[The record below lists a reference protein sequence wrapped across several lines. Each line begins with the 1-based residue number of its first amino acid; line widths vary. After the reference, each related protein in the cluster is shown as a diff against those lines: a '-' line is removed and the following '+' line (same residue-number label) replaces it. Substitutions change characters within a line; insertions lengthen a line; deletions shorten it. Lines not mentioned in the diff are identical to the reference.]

1 MFVNILNISKK
12 INFTEN
18 KKKICKKNTIR
29 MSIEIETFI
38 NHISGEW
45 SNKKQSQDFP
55 ALWAH
60 IHVCYRPLPFDML
73 GMYSF
78 YIESAFDYMID
89 KPYKTAVMGLIKNEN
104 FIEAK
109 NFRVIKPEEYWFG
122 SHDDRLLK
130 TLNKNRLIET
140 PSICSTMFEYKK
152 DEDLFIG
159 ITKPG
164 KKCIINV
171 DNKKT
176 YLDSRITLSKNKYT
190 SWDIGRNVENDSQI
204 WGATSGPFCFS
215 KIRSF

>member
-1 MFVNILNISKK
+1 MFVNILNIFKK
-12 INFTEN
+12 INLIEN
-18 KKKICKKNTIR
+18 KSRICKKKTLK
-29 MSIEIETFI
+29 MSKEMENFVSY
-38 NHISGEW
+38 ISGEW

-73 GMYSF
+73 GMHSF

-89 KPYKTAVMGLIKNEN
+89 KPYKTAVMGLNRKEN

-122 SHDDRLLK
+122 SHDDSLLK
-130 TLNKNRLIET
+130 TLNKDRLIET
-140 PSICSTMFEYKK
+140 PSICSTIFEYKT
-152 DEDLFIG
+152 DENIFIG

-176 YLDSRITLSKNKYT
+176 YLDSRITLSKDEYT
-190 SWDIGRNVENDSQI
+190 SWDIGRDVEDDSQI